1 MTGPWAEQSS
11 GPEGE
16 SHIQLEIWYWDYD
29 GKKQEAE
36 DSLQSNAQP
45 PSNVQSWG
53 DFFMGW

>member
-45 PSNVQSWG
+45 PSNVQSWDG
-53 DFFMGW
+53 